1 MIFDAENLFSD
12 QQAVTA
18 TANSTNVVDLGATG
32 TPYGNAEALK
42 RDIGK
47 GNKIPLRVQVTED
60 FNNLTSLKI
69 DLVTSDSATLASGN
83 VVHATTGAV
92 VLADLDAGWAWGS
105 DAVPFANA
113 AGMKRYMGLVYT
125 VVGTAPTAGK
135 VTAGITMGN
144 QTNG

>member
-1 MIFDAENLFSD
+1 MILDAQNLFSD

-47 GNKIPLRVQVTED
+47 GNKIPLLVQVTEA
-60 FNNLTSLKI
+60 FATLTSLKI

-83 VVHATTGAV
+83 VVHATTGSV
-92 VLADLDAGWAWGS
+92 VVADLKAGWKWGS
-105 DAVPFANA
+105 DAVPFANS

-125 VVGTAPTAGK
+125 VTGSNATAGK
-135 VTAGITMGN
+135 ITAGVTMGN
-144 QTNG
+144 QSNG

>member
-1 MIFDAENLFSD
+1 MILDAQNLFSD

-18 TANSTNVVDLGATG
+18 TANSTNVIDLRVTG
-32 TPYGNAEALK
+32 TPFGNAEALK

-47 GNKIPLRVQVTED
+47 GNKIPLLVQVTEA
-60 FNNLTSLKI
+60 FATLTSLKI

-83 VVHATTGAV
+83 VVHATTGSV
-92 VLADLDAGWAWGS
+92 VLADLKPGWMWGN

-125 VVGTAPTAGK
+125 VTGTTATAGK